1 LKKLVFFATLLLCLL
16 SLMVV
21 AGAVD
26 TVFIRSAKMHKDIK
40 CVVIKPD
47 DYDKSNIR
55 YPVVYLLHGH
65 GGNYAQWINLAPQ
78 LKKAVDDLH
87 LLIVCPDGGYSS
99 WYFDSPIDSSIRYET
114 YITRDVIAYID
125 AGYRTLPE
133 KKGRAIAGLSM
144 GGHGALYLS
153 ALHPDLFGA
162 AGSMSGGVDIR
173 PFPDKW
179 DIAKVLGD
187 ITKFAPYW
195 DEHSAIN
202 AMEKLKNNELRLIID
217 CGVDD
222 FFMEVNRD
230 LHRRLLQR
238 RIDHDFI
245 ERPGEHNSAYWN
257 NAVDSQMIFFR
268 KYFDEMN
275 IQKAEK

>member
-1 LKKLVFFATLLLCLL
+1 MKKIIFFATLFLCISPFL
-16 SLMVV
+16 VE
-21 AGAVD
+21 AGTAD
-26 TVFIRSAKMHKDIK
+26 TVLIRSAAMNKDIK

-47 DYDKSNIR
+47 DYGKSNIR
-55 YPVVYLLHGH
+55 YPVVYLLHGYS
-65 GGNYAQWINLAPQ
+65 GNYAQWITIAPQ
-78 LKKAVDDLH
+78 LKKVVDDMH

-114 YITRDVIAYID
+114 FITKEVIAYMD

-153 ALHPDLFGA
+153 SLHPDLYGA

-179 DIAKVLGD
+179 EIGKVLGD
-187 ITKFAPYW
+187 ITKFALYW
-195 DEHSAIN
+195 DDHSAIST
-202 AMEKLKNNELRLIID
+202 MEKLKNNELRIIID

-222 FFMEVNRD
+222 FFMEVNRN
-230 LHRRLLQR
+230 LHRKLLQR

-257 NAVDSQMIFFR
+257 NAVDYQMIFFS
-268 KYFDEMN
+268 KYFDEMR
-275 IQKAEK
+275 IRKAEK